1 LSVVEVSSWLQR
13 QWYRIT
19 FWHLL
24 LWPLSLVF
32 GALVAMRR
40 LAYRISVFSVWHA
53 PVPVIVVGNIVVG
66 GSGKTPLTIW
76 LADFLKAQGYRP
88 GIVSRGYGG
97 HASLPQEVKPTD
109 DAALVGD
116 EPLLIARRSSCPV
129 WIGKHRPSAV
139 QGLLGA
145 HPECNVLVC
154 DDGLQHYRLG
164 RDIEIAV
171 MDGCRCFGNGML
183 LPAGPLREPL
193 SRMGNVDAVVT
204 NGGKAAQ
211 GAFLMRLTGG
221 VFRNLLDG
229 SRTASAADFAQL
241 NLHAI
246 AGIGNP
252 RRFFDALEEL
262 GLKCETHPFP
272 DHHPYRPA
280 ELQFEGAQAV
290 LMTEKDAVKC
300 TAFAQPT
307 WWYLEVSTEVSD
319 AFGEHIL
326 KKLKG

>member
-1 LSVVEVSSWLQR
+1 VSNWLQR

-32 GALVAMRR
+32 GVLVAMRH
-40 LAYRISVFSVWHA
+40 LAYRAGVFNVWHA

-97 HASLPQEVKPTD
+97 LASVPQAVNPTG

-129 WIGKHRPSAV
+129 WVGKHRPSAARE
-139 QGLLGA
+139 LLDA
-145 HPECNVLVC
+145 HPECNVLIC
-154 DDGLQHYRLG
+154 DDGLQHYRLA

-171 MDGCRCFGNGML
+171 MDGRRCFGNGML
-183 LPAGPLREPL
+183 LPAGPLREPP
-193 SRMGNVDAVVT
+193 SRMGKVDAVVT
-204 NGGKAAQ
+204 NGGKATQ
-211 GAFLMRLTGG
+211 GAFSMRLVGT
-221 VFRNLLDG
+221 VFRNLLDS
-229 SRTASAADFAQL
+229 SRAANAADFAQL
-241 NLHAI
+241 NLHAV

-252 RRFFDALEEL
+252 QRFFDALEEL
-262 GLKCETHPFP
+262 GLKCTTHPFP
-272 DHHPYRPA
+272 DHHPYCHA
-280 ELQFEGAQAV
+280 DLQFEGAQVV

-300 TAFAQPT
+300 AAFAQPN
-307 WWYLEVSTEVSD
+307 WWYLEVGVEMSD
-319 AFGEHIL
+319 AFGEYIL

>member
-1 LSVVEVSSWLQR
+1 VSNWLQR
-13 QWYRIT
+13 QWYRLT

-32 GALVAMRR
+32 GALVATRR
-40 LAYRISVFSVWHA
+40 FAYQIGVFSVWHA
-53 PVPVIVVGNIVVG
+53 PVQVIVVGNIVVG

-76 LADFLKAQGYRP
+76 LADFLKAQGYHP

-97 HASLPQEVKPTD
+97 HASSPQAVNPTD

-116 EPLLIARRSSCPV
+116 EPLLIARRSSCPIWV
-129 WIGKHRPSAV
+129 GRYRPSAV
-139 QGLLGA
+139 CGLLGA
-145 HPECNVLVC
+145 HPECNVLIC
-154 DDGLQHYRLG
+154 DDGLQHYRLA
-164 RDIEIAV
+164 RDVEIAV
-171 MDGCRCFGNGML
+171 MDGHRCFGNGMM

-193 SRMGNVDAVVT
+193 SRMKKVDAMVT
-204 NGGKAAQ
+204 NGGKAEQ
-211 GAFLMRLTGG
+211 GAFLMRLVGA
-221 VFRNLLDG
+221 VFRNLLDR
-229 SRTASAADFAQL
+229 SLTASGSDFARL

-252 RRFFDALEEL
+252 QRFFDTLEEL
-262 GLKCETHPFP
+262 GLECVTHPFP

-280 ELQFEGAQAV
+280 DLQFEGAQAV
-290 LMTEKDAVKC
+290 VMTEKDAVKC
-300 TAFAQPT
+300 AAFAQPN
-307 WWYLEVSTEVSD
+307 WWYLEVSAEVSD